1 MPFIE
6 LTLALE
12 LPTRMGLVAMTEMP
26 DLLSGTEM
34 NDLSR
39 IYNIPEPEPYV
50 FSLSMRYLRTQ
61 TLTLTPEAWWDLT
74 FPA

>member
-1 MPFIE
+1 MGTSPFIE
-6 LTLALE
+6 LTLVLE

-39 IYNIPEPEPYV
+39 I
-50 FSLSMRYLRTQ
+50 
-61 TLTLTPEAWWDLT
+61 
-74 FPA
+74 